1 MEQLFKYHLRKR
13 TYSQVNWYLLFQEWK
28 ENNCQII
35 ELHSRLDLLYSDGY
49 IFSEREI
56 QAWRAILRAI
66 RCVNITPFDKKESEV
81 GYYFLIE
88 SIARLLVMIDVV
100 MNVVVIDVVIDVII
114 DVGDGSI

>member
-1 MEQLFKYHLRKR
+1 M
-13 TYSQVNWYLLFQEWK
+13 FQEWK

-88 SIARLLVMIDVV
+88 SIVRLLVVIDVV
-100 MNVVVIDVVIDVII
+100 MNVVVMDVMIDVVI